1 MQAVSA
7 ASAANPRGSL
17 LKLVEE
23 HISNLVRE
31 ADVIKRQCK
40 RARLHQTS
48 KDDYRGVVRRRLHA
62 DDINLALQ
70 WRGSEKLYATGTV
83 IPNEDASNK
92 PVDLEDYLKSE
103 MQLRPPLEVGLT
115 SHWLAVDGQQ
125 PEIPQNPVGSSG
137 HNRGMAVV
145 ESDHSAE
152 AALDDHNKSGVR
164 VSQLLPLLLSEELQ
178 LYFTR
183 ITLAIQRGG
192 ATPATRQQQ
201 DAALASVAQDVG
213 LQELVPFFIKYISQ
227 ELNHHVGNPDHC
239 RTLVRLSL
247 SMLHNPHLHLELH
260 VSAVLMTVGVISL
273 FMCFGCRDYCETPF
287 LKHIGTPFL
296 FYTILPSTITAA
308 STSPCAD
315 DLCGCQ

>member
-1 MQAVSA
+1 MQAAAAAA
-7 ASAANPRGSL
+7 ASNNPRGTMV
-17 LKLVEE
+17 KLVEE
-23 HISNLVRE
+23 HLSNLIRE
-31 ADVIKRQCK
+31 ADVIKRKCK

-62 DDINLALQ
+62 EDINLALQ

-83 IPNEDASNK
+83 IPPSSNSSSHAEDASKK

-125 PEIPQNPVGSSG
+125 PDIPQNPTGAAGSG
-137 HNRGMAVV
+137 RGGMMGMAAMV
-145 ESDHSAE
+145 ESDHHHSAE
-152 AALDDHNKSGVR
+152 SALDDHHHHGHGNRSGVR

-192 ATPATRQQQ
+192 ATPTTRQQQ
-201 DAALASVAQDVG
+201 DAALASVARDAG

-227 ELNHHVGNPDHC
+227 ELSHHVGNPDHC
-239 RTLVRLSL
+239 RTLVRLAM

-260 VSAVLMTVGVISL
+260 VSTKTSFVWRNISSAEIICSISVRIL
-273 FMCFGCRDYCETPF
+273 F
-287 LKHIGTPFL
+287 
-296 FYTILPSTITAA
+296 
-308 STSPCAD
+308 
-315 DLCGCQ
+315 